1 MLNLTVNIFSL
12 IMVTLLLVCLWLILP
27 ESAKL
32 VVQRWVSCVWRKVAC
47 EWSLLRKRN
56 EAIREALAEEA
67 KAKAAEKK
75 E

>member
-12 IMVTLLLVCLWLILP
+12 ILTALLLVCVWLILP
-27 ESAKL
+27 EGAKL
-32 VVQRWVSCVWRKVAC
+32 VVQKWVSCVWRKCAS
-47 EWSLLRKRN
+47 EWYLLRKRN
-56 EAIREALAEEA
+56 EAIRQAMAEEA